1 MNDIKSA
8 LNALVNRTQEVDFPN
23 LKGAF
28 VRPVPVGENMAI
40 LAESKGAEDEDSS
53 YSDGFMAYS
62 LVDKDGEQLFTKE
75 EFTKWVNKAEWD
87 IVDPLKKAIN
97 SLNDFQ
103 SKSAEAKK
111 K

>member
-1 MNDIKSA
+1 
-8 LNALVNRTQEVDFPN
+8 
-23 LKGAF
+23 
-28 VRPVPVGENMAI
+28 
-40 LAESKGAEDEDSS
+40 
-53 YSDGFMAYS
+53 MAYS

-75 EFTKWVNKAEWD
+75 EFTEWVNKAEWD